1 MAFHRSVAKS
11 LAYSDNYSNSNTS
24 SQMSVVNKTMDIDAM
39 GPFQKGVKRSVDIV
53 GSLLGLILL
62 SPIYL
67 IIYIVQ
73 KIDGKGPVIYSQ
85 ERIGLHGKP
94 FMIYKYRTMV
104 VDAEDNGVPQLAQQ
118 DDDRLTKVGKFL
130 RVHHFDELPQLWNVL
145 VGDMSFVGYRP
156 ERKYFIDM
164 IMKENPDYEKLFC
177 SRPGVTSMATLYNG
191 YTDSMEKMLQRLD
204 MDLDYLK
211 HRSLWLDMKIIAK
224 TVLAVVGWK
233 KF

>member
-39 GPFQKGVKRSVDIV
+39 GPFQRGVKRSVDIV

-85 ERIGLHGKP
+85 ERIGLRGKP

-118 DDDRLTKVGKFL
+118 DDDRLTKVGKKNWM
-130 RVHHFDELPQLWNVL
+130 RNCRLP
-145 VGDMSFVGYRP
+145 
-156 ERKYFIDM
+156 
-164 IMKENPDYEKLFC
+164 
-177 SRPGVTSMATLYNG
+177 
-191 YTDSMEKMLQRLD
+191 
-204 MDLDYLK
+204 
-211 HRSLWLDMKIIAK
+211 
-224 TVLAVVGWK
+224 
-233 KF
+233 